1 MQYDKFQ
8 EYDSSTHESDGMLEI
23 FHQLANGPVYFSI
36 FVKLMIGLCA
46 MMAFIRLYGK
56 KLMSQVTPFDFINI
70 VVSGGIIGGVIYNPN
85 YGVVDMLYTL
95 VAWSVIN
102 KAAGFLLSRYR
113 CLRLL
118 IQGEYTPLVVEG
130 KLQPAGF
137 KDANLELEQFRM
149 LLRAQGIYSVQE
161 VRYAQLEANGQLTV
175 KGFDKQDVS
184 VPLVSEGNFDIE
196 ELKRFG
202 KDERW
207 ARERLALHGIN
218 DIDRIFYAES
228 RENGELSVTYYAV

>member
-1 MQYDKFQ
+1 
-8 EYDSSTHESDGMLEI
+8 MLEV

-102 KAAGFLLSRYR
+102 KAAGYLLSRYR
-113 CLRLL
+113 PLRLL
-118 IQGEYTPLVVEG
+118 IQGEYTQLIVDG
-130 KLQPAGF
+130 KLQPKGF
-137 KDANLELEQFRM
+137 KDASLELEQFRM
-149 LLRAQGIYSVQE
+149 LLRAQGIYTLSE
-161 VRYAQLEANGQLTV
+161 VRYAQLETNGQLTV
-175 KGFDKQDVS
+175 KGFDEKGVAM
-184 VPLVSEGNFDIE
+184 PLVSEGKLNGE
-196 ELKRFG
+196 ELERLG
-202 KDERW
+202 KSERW
-207 ARERLALHGIN
+207 AKERLALHGVN
-218 DIDRIFYAES
+218 DIERIFYAETQ
-228 RENGELSVTYYAV
+228 EDGELTVTFYPQEQ